1 MKPQNVKFEVM
12 TARHPHLPPFAPT
25 KFITDGGL
33 ETTLIFHD
41 GIDIPYFAS
50 FDLLKTQDGCNRVAA
65 YYARYLEIARKAKVG
80 FVLESPT
87 WRANSD
93 WGLRMGYSAAELADI
108 NHKSIRMMTDLRD
121 RHQTTETPCLIS
133 GCIGPRGDGYSPTDR
148 MTAQQARDYHAVQ
161 VRTFTGTPVDM
172 VSAITMNY
180 PEEAIGIALACK
192 DGNLPCV
199 ISFTV
204 ETDGRL
210 PSGEGIGDVIEM
222 VDAQTGAYPVY
233 YMINCAHPDH
243 FRDKLD
249 GDNAWKNR
257 ICGVRANASR
267 LSHAELD
274 ACEHLDD
281 GNPDELGR
289 LYCDLA
295 ELLPNLSVIGGCCG
309 TDHRHVHAM
318 AEHALPRLVAAG

>member
-1 MKPQNVKFEVM
+1 MKYDVM
-12 TARHPHLPPFAPT
+12 THHHHNLPPLAPT

-50 FDLLKTQDGCNRVAA
+50 FDLLKTTDGYDRVYA
-65 YYARYLEIARKAKVG
+65 YYARYLEIARTAKVG
-80 FVLESPT
+80 FILESPT
-87 WRANSD
+87 WRASSD
-93 WGLRMGYSAAELADI
+93 WGPRMGYSALELADI
-108 NHKSIRMMTDLRD
+108 NVKSIAMMSDLRD
-121 RHQTTETPCLIS
+121 QYQTDDTPCLIS
-133 GCIGPRGDGYSPTDR
+133 GCVGPRGDGYTPSNR

-161 VRTFTGTPVDM
+161 IESFAGTAIDM

-180 PEEAIGIALACK
+180 LEEALGIALSCK
-192 DGNLPCV
+192 DAQVPCV

-204 ETDGRL
+204 ETDGHL
-210 PSGEGIGDVIEM
+210 PSGETIEEAIAR
-222 VDAQTGAYPVY
+222 VDHHTGAYPVY

-249 GDNAWKNR
+249 GNGAWKNR

-267 LSHAELD
+267 QSHAELD

-289 LYCDLA
+289 LYRDLA
-295 ELLPNLSVIGGCCG
+295 SVLPNLSVIGGCCG
-309 TDHRHVHAM
+309 TDHRHVTAM
-318 AEHALPRLVAAG
+318 AEHALPHLHAAR